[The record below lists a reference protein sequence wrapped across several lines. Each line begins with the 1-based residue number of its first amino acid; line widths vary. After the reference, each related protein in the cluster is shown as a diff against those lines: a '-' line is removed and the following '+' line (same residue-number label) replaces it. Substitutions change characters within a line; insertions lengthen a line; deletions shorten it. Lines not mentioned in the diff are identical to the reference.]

1 MVITVYKLKF
11 CFCQNYHV
19 LNTTLVIG
27 RRTNVPGNDELRR
40 YLPTDVAELAKNN
53 GTLFM
58 RCAEDYFIMTAQG
71 YPWYQVPR
79 DVVVGRAAY
88 DNFLVFNALRHRV
101 SVVDATDTVT
111 ALHQTDSEGN
121 MAGHR
126 TRFSRYNKQLLGR
139 FHAAGGS
146 TSAAQYV
153 TRFVNGSDSRLTV
166 AVEKRN
172 RTRHIQTSRRRAKT
186 IGLGTTFS
194 WLSNLTVYT
203 SQRILSP
210 KRRPT
215 GKVRRS
221 NWACPCPAGNMD
233 IHLCNSVRLSY
244 WIKGYLLTYLLAYL
258 NLPLSTDDD
267 CGGLGLYLNIQISC
281 HFSVKVSKSV
291 LR

>member
-58 RCAEDYFIMTAQG
+58 LSAEDYLIMTAQG

-79 DVVVGRAAY
+79 DVVVGRAGY
-88 DNFLVFNALRHRV
+88 DNFLVLNALRHRV

-126 TRFSRYNKQLLGR
+126 TRFSRYNMQLLGR
-139 FHAAGGS
+139 FHVGGGLIS
-146 TSAAQYV
+146 SAQYV
-153 TRFVNGSDSRLTV
+153 TRFVNDSDSRLTV
-166 AVEKRN
+166 AVEKRYL
-172 RTRHIQTSRRRAKT
+172 R
-186 IGLGTTFS
+186 L
-194 WLSNLTVYT
+194 L
-203 SQRILSP
+203 RILEGAEP
-210 KRRPT
+210 DPAPLWATDRRPHGT
-215 GKVRRS
+215 SDK
-221 NWACPCPAGNMD
+221 
-233 IHLCNSVRLSY
+233 
-244 WIKGYLLTYLLAYL
+244 
-258 NLPLSTDDD
+258 
-267 CGGLGLYLNIQISC
+267 
-281 HFSVKVSKSV
+281 
-291 LR
+291 